1 MRHLAVFLAGALFGI
16 GLAISGMTQPQ
27 KVIGFLDFAG
37 RWDPALMF
45 VMVGAI
51 GVNLVLLR
59 LTLRRPA
66 PVHAPTFQIP
76 TRTEAMAGPSWPGR
90 RSSASGASPASVRGP
105 PSPRW
110 PPGPPRCSPSWRRW
124 PSACA
129 SSTPWPPPAKPSRWR
144 TPETTESQNQLT
156 RLSYTCVN
164 AWVFIF
170 QQRSTP

>member
-76 TRTEAMAGPSWPGR
+76 TRTEVDGPLLAGAALFGVGWGLAGFCPGPAIASVATGATQVLAFVAAMAVGMR
-90 RSSASGASPASVRGP
+90 LFDALAT
-105 PSPRW
+105 PREAE
-110 PPGPPRCSPSWRRW
+110 PVVE
-124 PSACA
+124 A
-129 SSTPWPPPAKPSRWR
+129 
-144 TPETTESQNQLT
+144 
-156 RLSYTCVN
+156 
-164 AWVFIF
+164 
-170 QQRSTP
+170 